1 MLMVKGEYNKSMS
14 DQDYLDRQDDYT
26 MTFFIDSENRWY
38 THAGIYINSWYV
50 VPRQETEI

>member
-1 MLMVKGEYNKSMS
+1 MVKGEYNKSMS